1 MAVEIPVVI
10 DIDAAFEDAA
20 KRVGTAIKPLQDYID
35 ENTLKL
41 RLKIDESSSKSL
53 KSILKDASLSSNQ
66 LNAALADVEKKIQK
80 IANSRHSFDM
90 VNGLTD
96 KETRLL
102 QAYTILQRKITGIGN
117 TSTATQKLISI
128 NITKVKKEID
138 SLSVKLKNADKGSTK
153 FKNLN
158 NNLIQAKQNLRNLN
172 TELAN
177 LRAQD
182 SLSGLESSLTRSNS
196 RLVTLI
202 KNSVR
207 LIALHSA
214 SRFIRNVRE
223 VTAEFEMQ
231 RVALGSIIQDTEQ
244 ANMLFRQIK
253 AAAIESPFQIKDLV
267 SYTKQLSAYRV
278 ETANLFDV
286 TKRLADVSAG
296 LGVDMGRII
305 LAYGQVRAASVLRG
319 QELRQFTEAGI
330 PLVSLLAEK
339 FQELRGSVVST
350 SEVFDLISK
359 RAVPFEMIADI
370 FEDMT
375 NKGGVFY
382 KMQEKQAETLAG
394 QWSNLKDAVSIMYD
408 EIGNT
413 TVVHSAMEK
422 LISDARSLMT
432 NWRQVGIIFGSLASN
447 FAILKIGSLF
457 VKKLSFDAALA
468 QKATISL
475 AKATELEATATGKAN
490 IKRAIAIGQLKQY
503 AKWAGKAAAAE
514 TLAGRGVSQFLAKFL
529 GGGWI
534 SMAVT
539 AVSLL
544 VGWLI
549 SVRKEANRLNKE
561 LEKIETEGTTS
572 INRTVGN
579 FIRLANAA
587 VDAADGS
594 NEQNTAL
601 EELKR
606 TYGDIIPSQNLQ
618 IEKLKELEGNYSSL
632 TSAIQQK
639 INMQIREQKINAA
652 TDYYAGKI
660 TKSKRTAKKYL
671 QQYGLDKEQI
681 NAVLE
686 EIQKAVDDGTIKIE
700 QDLSQKA
707 FSFEAIIK
715 RLTGIVVDL
724 GNGFRDF
731 EGNWHSVNDAQNK
744 ALKSMNDISNVY
756 FSLHGE
762 INDIENEMESSVGT
776 MGVYSGAWNDLQ
788 EKIKAVTVSEEE
800 FGNKYTFSYKKEKI
814 RKEVEML
821 ARAIEDAFK
830 STGIDISE
838 AIGKNGTINFDM
850 LKKAAE
856 SSNSWGLSGYIKNIQ
871 NIYESLVPSNKM
883 VGVVERKFQEIA
895 SAVGLSMDDVQGY
908 LLRGETDMQSY
919 AKEVKNN
926 LEVAQNAVKDL
937 QARVKDYNDHPFVV
951 EPVSKDEITKAN
963 ALVQFFEMLSQF
975 VSGWAKT
982 GKGPSITDPFITMM
996 QEKIKF
1002 MQDFKKGYDDLNK
1015 YMTSTEAKM
1024 GQSEIMLGRGQ
1035 SLGLDANQQLRAVK
1049 DLSGWYEEMIETVQD
1064 KLREKGIKGASI
1076 TDFLG
1081 VDTTKKSKAIQ
1092 DLQKLLQSL
1101 WDAKTDFDTSQKKKD
1116 IEDAMKQL
1124 SDEIKRSETA
1134 RNFYQNILDLT
1145 GDQEMASTMT
1155 VSVYGDVGKEFK
1167 DRLQNSLEAA
1177 LAHFD
1182 DGGNLDLWKKMNDAV
1197 MEGDFD
1203 TIMRYIDRFPEEWQK
1218 RLKEM
1223 SEMDQ
1228 KHNAELASNL
1238 LKSLQKAKSYSDKRV
1253 EISRKAA
1260 QRISDINAMEIS
1272 ESQKDS
1278 LRKQSA
1284 KKEAEEAAKLAYEA
1298 FKDTP
1303 MYIELFADLDRASS
1317 TMLKSMRDNLSS
1329 MKKEWKED
1337 LAPTE
1342 LRELQSRLNEIDKQ
1356 LAVKNPFRSLIDSI
1370 KEYRELSKEGSRK
1383 EADAAAVDLT
1393 NYANL
1398 QKSLLDL
1405 ATERYNEAVRL
1416 HGINSDEALIAKDE
1430 LDTQKEIT
1438 DSAIEQADAAQ
1449 DIANGFR
1456 LAAKHL
1462 ADAGEALQEWA
1473 GYVQTSLSGIG
1484 DIVETFSSEETA
1496 SIFNTLSEG
1505 ISKTIG
1511 GTAKIATGAA
1521 MGLAGIPTIISGIGD
1536 AVSGVFGTISKLK
1549 IEAINKKIEKQQEL
1563 IEDLEYSYGR
1573 LENAIAKAFGSDY
1586 IYNYNQQLENLLAK
1600 QAAYEEQARLESEKG
1615 KKKDEEKIKEYKNA
1629 ARDAQDQILEMKG
1642 QLSEFFTD
1650 MDLTSAAEDFAS
1662 AWIDAYKEFGSTTD
1676 AMKEKFN
1683 DMIQSM
1689 IQKSLGAKIMQT
1701 ILQPL
1706 FEEIDRMAT
1715 DGALTADEIAQIGA
1729 EAPTYIAQ
1737 MNDAMT
1743 TLMNQIGAAG
1753 YNMRQQVGGF
1763 TGISRNIAGATEE
1776 SINGLAAGINT
1787 QNFYISH
1794 IDNNVASILAALT
1807 GGASIATPA
1816 SGALLAEEVDPF
1828 KDTMLS
1834 YASAIPVMRD
1844 DMSAIRSMLDKVVK
1858 PAGVKATH
1866 YVATNA

>member
-10 DIDAAFEDAA
+10 DIDGAFAAAAA
-20 KRVGTAIKPLQDYID
+20 KMPKAMQPLERSI
-35 ENTLKL
+35 EKL
-41 RLKIDESSSKSL
+41 NSD
-53 KSILKDASLSSNQ
+53 
-66 LNAALADVEKKIQK
+66 LAVFRDVLRE
-80 IANSRHSFDM
+80 AD
-90 VNGLTD
+90 
-96 KETRLL
+96 
-102 QAYTILQRKITGIGN
+102 
-117 TSTATQKLISI
+117 
-128 NITKVKKEID
+128 ID
-138 SLSVKLKNADKGSTK
+138 SLDFKTAAKEMQNISQAIEVANDKFLKFSTNEGSIRRMSGELASLNRRWEEMGAAQKFRADGSLTADAQKLKAEYKAITEEIKRSGQTLAQLEAEERRLLSLKQKGQQQRKYENAILNATVKSMRVLQEQERILSARLQTTQVGTTK
-153 FKNLN
+153 FKD
-158 NNLIQAKQNLRNLN
+158 
-172 TELAN
+172 LATK
-177 LRAQD
+177 LAEVRKEMSLVEAQVRRGGAAYRD
-182 SLSGLESSLTRSNS
+182 LGANASRSTSQIKATTAALSTQGGVLKRLAGYLSGY
-196 RLVTLI
+196 TLLFTGI
-202 KNSVR
+202 
-207 LIALHSA
+207 
-214 SRFIRNVRE
+214 RFVHNVRQT
-223 VTAEFEMQ
+223 TAELELQ
-231 RVALGSIIQDTEQ
+231 RVALGGILNDTEK
-244 ANMLFRQIK
+244 ATELFRQIK
-253 AAAIESPFQIKDLV
+253 AAALRSPFEIKDLV
-267 SYTKQLSAYRV
+267 TYTKQLSAYQI
-278 ETANLFDV
+278 ETDKLF
-286 TKRLADVSAG
+286 TTMTRLADVSAG
-296 LGVDMGRII
+296 LGVDMNRLI

-330 PLVSLLAEK
+330 PLVDKLAKK
-339 FQELRGSVVST
+339 FQELGREGT
-350 SEVFDLISK
+350 TTADVFDLISK
-359 RAVPFEMIADI
+359 RAVPFSMIEEI

-375 NKGGVFY
+375 KAGGIFY
-382 KMQEKQAETLAG
+382 NMQEKQSETLKG
-394 QWSNLKDAVSIMYD
+394 QWMKLRDAVTIMYD

-413 TVVHSAMEK
+413 KGMHDAMTT
-422 LISDARSLMT
+422 LIQTANNLARSWKSVAVIIKTLIPMIVTYNMVSKASIAAT
-432 NWRQVGIIFGSLASN
+432 NAVTAAEARRLAVSKAQAIAMPKFIAAIIGETKAKVASRIVTRQLEIAQY
-447 FAILKIGSLF
+447 
-457 VKKLSFDAALA
+457 KL
-468 QKATISL
+468 
-475 AKATELEATATGKAN
+475 ATATTVAERAMWKLWAAI
-490 IKRAIAIGQLKQY
+490 IKNPY
-503 AKWAGKAAAAE
+503 ALAAAAVIGLVASIGTMINRSREAVITIEQLDQSISRFEKSLTKARDADRLINIYEELSKKSDKTAEE
-514 TLAGRGVSQFLAKFL
+514 TEQLERVTNELARTFPS
-529 GGGWI
+529 
-534 SMAVT
+534 
-539 AVSLL
+539 AVSGINNETNALDINL
-544 VGWLI
+544 KKV
-549 SVRKEANRLNKE
+549 KE
-561 LEKIETEGTTS
+561 LTKAEQELELARLRGDRRNAEAEVERLEKEKNKI
-572 INRTVGN
+572 
-579 FIRLANAA
+579 
-587 VDAADGS
+587 
-594 NEQNTAL
+594 L
-601 EELKR
+601 EEYKAGGR
-606 TYGDIIPSQNLQ
+606 FVYGVATGKGYDPSKSSFMPLN
-618 IEKLKELEGNYSSL
+618 ENDLERMG
-632 TSAIQQK
+632 
-639 INMQIREQKINAA
+639 
-652 TDYYAGKI
+652 
-660 TKSKRTAKKYL
+660 
-671 QQYGLDKEQI
+671 
-681 NAVLE
+681 
-686 EIQKAVDDGTIKIE
+686 
-700 QDLSQKA
+700 
-707 FSFEAIIK
+707 K
-715 RLTGIVVDL
+715 RL
-724 GNGFRDF
+724 
-731 EGNWHSVNDAQNK
+731 
-744 ALKSMNDISNVY
+744 
-756 FSLHGE
+756 GE
-762 INDIENEMESSVGT
+762 INEKLEPI
-776 MGVYSGAWNDLQ
+776 YKDLERISELEQ
-788 EKIKAVTVSEEE
+788 GLGLEDPTKDSRTKTAFKGWKQVLSKIQEEKIKAGAPQIFTPQDIESLGSVHDLWKAV
-800 FGNKYTFSYKKEKI
+800 KKGIKETTTELNGLKSIQKGLSDDAAKSNELATKLTEK
-814 RKEVEML
+814 ELEL
-821 ARAIEDAFK
+821 YNAI
-830 STGIDISE
+830 
-838 AIGKNGTINFDM
+838 
-850 LKKAAE
+850 KAAFGFVFGKE
-856 SSNSWGLSGYIKNIQ
+856 GG
-871 NIYESLVPSNKM
+871 
-883 VGVVERKFQEIA
+883 G
-895 SAVGLSMDDVQGY
+895 
-908 LLRGETDMQSY
+908 SY
-919 AKEVKNN
+919 
-926 LEVAQNAVKDL
+926 Q
-937 QARVKDYNDHPFVV
+937 Q
-951 EPVSKDEITKAN
+951 
-963 ALVQFFEMLSQF
+963 
-975 VSGWAKT
+975 
-982 GKGPSITDPFITMM
+982 DPFI
-996 QEKIKF
+996 QQIKDRIKF

-1015 YMTSTEAKM
+1015 YMSSSEAKEKE
-1024 GQSEIMLGRGQ
+1024 SSIMQGRGL
-1035 SLGLDANQQLRAVK
+1035 SLGLDAEQQIRSIQ
-1049 DLSGWYEEMIETVQD
+1049 DLSGWYEDMIEEVQE
-1064 KLREKGIKGASI
+1064 KLKKRGVKGSSV

-1081 VDTTKKSKAIQ
+1081 IDTTKKSKAIQ

-1116 IEDAMKQL
+1116 IEDAMKRL

-1167 DRLQNSLEAA
+1167 DRLQNSLESA

-1182 DGGNLDLWKKMNDAV
+1182 DGGNLNLWKKMNDAV

-1203 TIMRYIDRFPEEWQK
+1203 TIMKYIDRFPVEWQK

-1238 LKSLQKAKSYSDKRV
+1238 LKSLQSAKSYSEKRV

-1260 QRISDINAMEIS
+1260 QRIADINAMEIS
-1272 ESQKDS
+1272 ESQKES

-1356 LAVKNPFRSLIDSI
+1356 LAVKNPFRALIDSI
-1370 KEYRELSKEGSRK
+1370 KEYRELSKNGDRE
-1383 EADAAAVDLT
+1383 EADAAAVGLT
-1393 NYANL
+1393 DYANL

-1416 HGINSDEALIAKDE
+1416 HGINSEEAYLAKDE
-1430 LDTQKEIT
+1430 LDTQKELT

-1449 DIANGFR
+1449 NIANGFR

-1484 DIVETFSSEETA
+1484 DIVETFSSEKTA

-1505 ISKTIG
+1505 INKTIG
-1511 GTAKIATGAA
+1511 GTAKIASGAA

-1706 FEEIDRMAT
+1706 FEEIDKMAN